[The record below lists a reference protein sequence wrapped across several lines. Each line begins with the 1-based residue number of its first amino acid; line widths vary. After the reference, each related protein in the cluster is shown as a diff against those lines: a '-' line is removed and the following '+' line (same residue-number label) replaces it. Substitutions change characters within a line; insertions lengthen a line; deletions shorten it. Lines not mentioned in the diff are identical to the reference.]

1 MIEGA
6 RRGKT
11 HENTENKE
19 ENKIRDSGGDKK
31 EYKKGGRGGEG
42 DEKKLLPK
50 GASEH
55 DGETWWVCI
64 HAHRGRG
71 SFCKDIMISSF

>member
-31 EYKKGGRGGEG
+31 EYKKGGRE
-42 DEKKLLPK
+42 
-50 GASEH
+50 
-55 DGETWWVCI
+55 
-64 HAHRGRG
+64 GRG
-71 SFCKDIMISSF
+71 MKRSCCQREPVSMMGKHGGYASMHTGRGGVFAKTL